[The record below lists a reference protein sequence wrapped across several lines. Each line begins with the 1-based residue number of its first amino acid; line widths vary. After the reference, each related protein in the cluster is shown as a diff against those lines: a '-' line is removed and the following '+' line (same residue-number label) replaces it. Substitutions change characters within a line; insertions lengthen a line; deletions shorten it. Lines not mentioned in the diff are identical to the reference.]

1 VVRGDDLATATPSQ
15 LHLQRRLGLPQPRY
29 AHVPLVLG
37 PTGERLAK
45 RHGAVTLND
54 RLRSGDT
61 VDDVARWLLDSC
73 GQQVED
79 ELSAGESMAAA
90 ADRFDPGLLDRH
102 PLHVS
107 GSELDRSLRSR
118 G

>member
-1 VVRGDDLATATPSQ
+1 
-15 LHLQRRLGLPQPRY
+15 
-29 AHVPLVLG
+29 
-37 PTGERLAK
+37 
-45 RHGAVTLND
+45 
-54 RLRSGDT
+54 
-61 VDDVARWLLDSC
+61 LLDSC

-102 PLHVS
+102 PLQLS
-107 GSELDRSLRSR
+107 GADLDRSLRSP